1 MGSWQQIGNAIHEA
15 TVKIGESLSL
25 IGGTGGVEA
34 VKIVIDAI
42 ATLIVSLNTDLTEAI
57 TAIVAFTKF
66 LTASFAGMGQAML
79 DVAHGNFAQAWQD
92 MVKGGKDAMD
102 ALEQGGQKMASD
114 WTANSKIIADI
125 WSSTA
130 DSVDDSSNRIAGST
144 AAATSAMQL
153 QEQAFRR
160 IATAFAEGK
169 VTAQA
174 YTTALAALNKAQE
187 EAANGLQTAS
197 TVLLLVENSYR
208 ELGVAVANAATN
220 LKETVAAYDAGQ
232 ATWNQYVAALDAV
245 DKAQQAV
252 NGGLLELK
260 TAAQLVS
267 VEQEKLLIDAQ
278 NAETKFTAVA
288 EAYARGAA
296 TAKQYTDALNA
307 MDAAQKNANNGL
319 ERFQTAVDAA
329 FNSQQQ
335 LATAAKNA
343 QTAML
348 AQLAVFNQTGEGLVR
363 LLSLM
368 DKYVTSQEA
377 ASNGAI
383 SWAAANVQIT
393 KSEADAELHV
403 ANANTLLAQAKQ
415 LYADGAIS
423 IGVYQKY
430 VEEATKAHEALTGA
444 TAKST
449 DASKAAVPAHNALGA
464 SMAGVAE
471 NFKVATGAILSQ
483 QDALNQV
490 AEHYRQLQINLV
502 NANTELNAVQY
513 AYDHNQA
520 SAGMLVGALQNLIKA
535 QEALGGSTNTTTGA
549 MATQINELRNLAG
562 ETAPVAQGLLN
573 IGSAATSAAAT
584 TVSALNSIGN
594 AINSVA
600 GDAFQATQALD
611 TFFNNMGT
619 AAGASGSAT
628 INAKP
633 GDVIGATL
641 NGITS
646 YVTVGS
652 QADLIALHDQA
663 MQRLQDHLKA
673 IQTQTSATV
682 SNTQA
687 VTASTAQSAADAA
700 KIAAGNAA
708 IAAAATS
715 LSSSTDTLAT
725 ATTAAAAV
733 ISSAAGTINDA
744 VKSAADTVV
753 LGSQL
758 LAPLIAAVYAPGT
771 FTASPLTLGNVT
783 NLNNSTSQDGA
794 PGSKTLTGL
803 APTGSVVMNIN
814 VTGNTVTSQSQA
826 QALANTIMATAVSRL
841 RTVAGLKINT

>member
-1 MGSWQQIGNAIHEA
+1 MDAAVKAHAETYQAANAAATKSITEFEA
-15 TVKIGESLSL
+15 AQNLSL
-25 IGGTGGVEA
+25 ASYIAVETA
-34 VKIVIDAI
+34 AKTAEKAFQNVSTALQAGH
-42 ATLIVSLNTDLTEAI
+42 ATLGQYTAALN
-57 TAIVAFTKF
+57 
-66 LTASFAGMGQAML
+66 
-79 DVAHGNFAQAWQD
+79 
-92 MVKGGKDAMD
+92 AMD
-102 ALEQGGQKMASD
+102 AAQKE
-114 WTANSKIIADI
+114 AN
-125 WSSTA
+125 
-130 DSVDDSSNRIAGST
+130 
-144 AAATSAMQL
+144 
-153 QEQAFRR
+153 
-160 IATAFAEGK
+160 
-169 VTAQA
+169 
-174 YTTALAALNKAQE
+174 
-187 EAANGLQTAS
+187 NGLQSAS

-208 ELGVAVANAATN
+208 ELGVSLANATTN
-220 LKETVAAYDAGQ
+220 LKETVAAYDAGK
-232 ATWNQYVAALDAV
+232 ATWQQYVAALDAV

-252 NGGLLELK
+252 NGGLVQLA
-260 TAAQLVS
+260 TAAQQVS

-278 NAETKFTAVA
+278 NAETRFTAVA

-296 TAKQYTDALNA
+296 TSKQYTDALNA

-335 LATAAKNA
+335 LATAATNA

-368 DKYVTSQEA
+368 DKYVKSQEE

-430 VEEATKAHEALTGA
+430 VEEAAKAHDALTG
-444 TAKST
+444 ST
-449 DASKAAVPAHNALGA
+449 KQSTSAAQSAVPAHNALSSAVSGL
-464 SMAGVAE
+464 AE
-471 NFKVATGAILSQ
+471 SFKVATGAILSST
-483 QDALNQV
+483 DATNQV

-502 NANTELNAVQY
+502 NAHTELDAVQG
-513 AYDHNQA
+513 AYDRNQA
-520 SAGMLVGALQNLIKA
+520 TAGMLAGALQHLIDA
-535 QEALGGSTNTTTGA
+535 QRALGGATSTTTGE
-549 MATQINELRNLAG
+549 MASQINELRNLAG
-562 ETAPVAQGLLN
+562 ETAPVAAGLLN
-573 IGSAATSAAAT
+573 IGSAATSAAS
-584 TVSALNSIGN
+584 TVTSALSQIGA

-611 TFFNNMGT
+611 SFFNNLGT

-663 MQRLQDHLKA
+663 MQRLQQHLQA
-673 IQTQTSATV
+673 IQNQTSATV

-687 VTASTAQSAADAA
+687 VTQSTAQSADDAA

-708 IAAAATS
+708 IAAAASAVASGTGA
-715 LSSSTDTLAT
+715 LAT
-725 ATTAAAAV
+725 AVTVASTA
-733 ISSAAGTINDA
+733 IQTAAGTVNDA
-744 VKSAADTVV
+744 VKSAAQSIV

-758 LAPLIAAVYAPGT
+758 LAPLLAAVYAPGT

-803 APTGSVVMNIN
+803 AQTGSVVMNIN